1 MGFLDHSTNNII
13 IDAVL
18 TDVGRQ
24 SLASNDGSF
33 AIAKFAFGDDEV
45 DYGQIQKFG
54 RTVGKEKIIKNTP
67 VLEGQTVG
75 SLALKNRLISLAD
88 QGITKMPTLTTTGQ
102 NLQDSTSDSVKVL
115 SLVKGESSTI
125 TITQTIV
132 GENSIPVQLRDRAYF
147 VLADSRFLTVNATP
161 YNTIDSNYQ
170 GQLTVTANRTT
181 TTKGGAVVDITI
193 AAKQITDSQF
203 TIFGNV
209 ADKTTLVTTIKLV
222 GLQSGQVTPIQVQIS
237 KS

>member
-45 DYGQIQKFG
+45 DYGLIQKFG

-75 SLALKNRLISLAD
+75 TLALTNKLISLAD
-88 QGITKMPTLTTTGQ
+88 QGITRMPSLNITGTGL
-102 NLQDSTSDSVKVL
+102 NTGGTIPVL
-115 SLVKGESSTI
+115 SVIKGNSRQI
-125 TITQTIV
+125 TIEQVITS
-132 GENSIPVQLRDRAYF
+132 EDSIPVQLRDRAFF
-147 VLADSRFLTVNATP
+147 VQADSRFITVNGSP
-161 YNTIDSNYQ
+161 YSFIDSNSV
-170 GQLTVTANRTT
+170 GQLTVTANRSSNTQ
-181 TTKGGAVVDITI
+181 GGAVLTITV
-193 AAKQITDSQF
+193 AAKQVTDSQF